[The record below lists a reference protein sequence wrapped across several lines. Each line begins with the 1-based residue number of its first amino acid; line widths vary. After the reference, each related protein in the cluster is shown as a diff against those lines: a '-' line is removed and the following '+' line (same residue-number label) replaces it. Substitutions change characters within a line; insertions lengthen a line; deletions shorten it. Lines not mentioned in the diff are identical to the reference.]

1 MSCSVHSRHS
11 SPWAREGEAGGLGEG
26 GMYVRSEGPQPK
38 PGLCR
43 ESGGET
49 DGQGG
54 EEKSRPWCRLVL
66 RPGWLG
72 EGRAELE
79 QGPSFVLLGA
89 PVPLPASHVHP
100 PSAVAERVSARCGPG
115 AGLGLG
121 SSPHRAAAIC
131 LLSQAHWNH
140 VSEGVSQPHQAR
152 VPKSGTRHSS
162 ASSPFP
168 APPSATQTRQGLHQ
182 SGGADAFV
190 GQRTEAAGWGSPEGN
205 LAGRSR
211 RPREAPYR
219 TLAERGLQGLH
230 VTSFSPFV
238 TS

>member
-26 GMYVRSEGPQPK
+26 GMYVCSEGPQPK

-89 PVPLPASHVHP
+89 PIPLPASHVHP

-140 VSEGVSQPHQAR
+140 VSEGISQPHQSR

-168 APPSATQTRQGLHQ
+168 APPSASHTTCPDTSGAASVRWRRRICGSEDRGRRLGL
-182 SGGADAFV
+182 
-190 GQRTEAAGWGSPEGN
+190 
-205 LAGRSR
+205 SR
-211 RPREAPYR
+211 
-219 TLAERGLQGLH
+219 G
-230 VTSFSPFV
+230 
-238 TS
+238 